1 MSAVR
6 PGVEARR
13 VRGGREGADEGHE
26 GAKVPWWVSLALVPA
41 RVVLAVVIV
50 VLRPPP
56 SAGGL
61 TRIGHRGR
69 R

>member
-13 VRGGREGADEGHE
+13 ARGGREGTE
-26 GAKVPWWVSLALVPA
+26 VPWWVSLALVPA
-41 RVVLAVVIV
+41 RVVLAVAIV

-56 SAGGL
+56 SAGVL
-61 TRIGHRGR
+61 ARIGRWGRGCE
-69 R
+69 

>member
-6 PGVEARR
+6 SGVEARPA
-13 VRGGREGADEGHE
+13 RGGREGAQ
-26 GAKVPWWVSLALVPA
+26 VPWWVSLALVPA

-56 SAGGL
+56 SEGL
-61 TRIGHRGR
+61 LARIGRWGRGSA
-69 R
+69 